1 MKVYSIDKYSYIS
14 NQGVHSTKNIHK
26 QALKVK
32 QNVECQSK
40 LEKTDPTIP
49 VIRNQAVK
57 QIPKIQEKD
66 IQKVKANSAETP
78 NQEWS

>member
-1 MKVYSIDKYSYIS
+1 M
-14 NQGVHSTKNIHK
+14 
-26 QALKVK
+26 KVK

-40 LEKTDPTIP
+40 LEKTDSTIP
-49 VIRNQAVK
+49 AIKNQVVK

-66 IQKVKANSAETP
+66 IQKVKPNAAETP